1 MATTT
6 EKIQALIDDYDRQMA
21 ELKIRRD
28 ECAKMLGMLQ
38 RTSSSSK
45 AKAAADSPDAPKTRR
60 LGPHRAAVRVT
71 DEIAHVSIDFP
82 TMTIAESF
90 VGLKTR
96 SLSAMTNKTG
106 RARTRNGFV
115 MERIDSPD
123 PSRSLESIC
132 SELEFPTSQEGVVT
146 NDPVYSAA
154 ETGRAP
160 YEVLREALA
169 TA

>member
-6 EKIQALIDDYDRQMA
+6 EKIQALIDEYDRQMA

-45 AKAAADSPDAPKTRR
+45 AKAAVNPSDAANARKF
-60 LGPHRAAVRVT
+60 GPHRAAIRVT
-71 DEIAHVSIDFP
+71 DEVTHVSIDFP
-82 TMTIAESF
+82 SMTVAESF

-106 RARTRNGFV
+106 HARTRNGFV
-115 MERIDSPD
+115 VERIDSPD

-132 SELEFPTSQEGVVT
+132 SELEFPTSQEGIVT